1 MKLSLNPK
9 HRLALALAVAL
20 VAPSVSHA
28 AAIVS
33 PALSGSLYTQYAV
46 TDATSTP
53 KKLGIDN
60 TVSLSS
66 LLTGNAADPTGNIE
80 LGRLG
85 ASVTTLSGM
94 LNGQQI
100 ALSSLVLSDWTANS
114 NALAIAYIGG
124 AASAIGATLTA
135 PQMAAAVA
143 NFLVGAG
150 QPWQRISDPNIS
162 YVNDED
168 GLIKIGLAGFF
179 DARPVLTALFGAL
192 VPTTGQLQASEVV
205 KVRYD
210 LDLDGLL
217 DTRYLFSFAATPS
230 GYQANDGTRSFTGNY
245 EVTLPSSAVPEPASL
260 ALLGLGLA
268 GLGALRRR
276 RAG

>member
-1 MKLSLNPK
+1 MNLNPVPK
-9 HRLALALAVAL
+9 HRLALAFALALA
-20 VAPSVSHA
+20 APGLSHA
-28 AAIVS
+28 AAITS
-33 PALSGSLYTQYAV
+33 PSLSGSLYTQYAV

-60 TVSLSS
+60 TASLAS
-66 LLTGNAADPTGNIE
+66 LLTGNASDPTGNIE

-85 ASVTTLSGM
+85 ASVTTLSGT
-94 LNGQQI
+94 LKGQQI

-114 NALAIAYIGG
+114 NALAIAYITG
-124 AASAIGATLTA
+124 AASAIGATLNST
-135 PQMAAAVA
+135 QMSAAVL
-143 NFLVGAG
+143 NFLGGSG
-150 QPWQRISDPNIS
+150 QPWQRVSDPNIS

-168 GLIKIGLAGFF
+168 GLVKIGLAGFF

-192 VPTTGQLQASEVV
+192 VPTTGTLQASEVV
-205 KVRYD
+205 KVSYD

-217 DTRYLFSFAATPS
+217 DTRYLFSFSATRS
-230 GYQANDGTRSFTGNY
+230 GYQANDGTQSFTGNY

-268 GLGALRRR
+268 GLGAVRRR
-276 RAG
+276 RAA